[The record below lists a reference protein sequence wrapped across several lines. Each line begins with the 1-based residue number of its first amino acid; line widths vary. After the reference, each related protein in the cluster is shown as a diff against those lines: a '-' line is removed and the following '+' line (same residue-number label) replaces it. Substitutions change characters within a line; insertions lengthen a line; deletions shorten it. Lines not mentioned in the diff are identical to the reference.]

1 MCALSRS
8 PVTAGPR
15 CNPDSTIDVS
25 FPFPRSSVVVPV
37 NPGDDR
43 PPSADDATSEQPDV
57 TRPAVLA
64 HLAVLRPKAARIAV
78 LIAAIAFGL
87 GLPAG

>member
-1 MCALSRS
+1 M
-8 PVTAGPR
+8 
-15 CNPDSTIDVS
+15 NPS
-25 FPFPRSSVVVPV
+25 
-37 NPGDDR
+37 DDR
-43 PPSADDATSEQPDV
+43 PPSAYDATSEQPDV